1 MRNCLL
7 AAALCALNAA
17 VANADVI
24 PPCAAP
30 KGVTVYVSMKSL
42 PPLLSQTLK
51 SQVGHLADPGKSFD
65 ATDVVTTGNP
75 NRLIFVWN
83 EGDIWLVARERGG
96 IAYNDPIQKFIL
108 SGGRAKLVSER
119 SAIPNTVC
127 SIAHTM
133 MKGMP

>member
-1 MRNCLL
+1 MKIPLL
-7 AAALCALNAA
+7 AALYVLAA
-17 VANADVI
+17 APASADDI

-30 KGVTVYVSMKSL
+30 KGTAVHVSTKGL
-42 PPLLSQTLK
+42 PTLLLQTLNA
-51 SQVGHLADPGKSFD
+51 QVGYLADPGEPFD

-83 EGDIWLVARERGG
+83 EGDVWLVARERGG
-96 IAYNDPIQKFIL
+96 IAYSDPIQKFIL
-108 SGGRAKLVSER
+108 SGGRVKLVSER

-127 SIAHTM
+127 SIAHAM